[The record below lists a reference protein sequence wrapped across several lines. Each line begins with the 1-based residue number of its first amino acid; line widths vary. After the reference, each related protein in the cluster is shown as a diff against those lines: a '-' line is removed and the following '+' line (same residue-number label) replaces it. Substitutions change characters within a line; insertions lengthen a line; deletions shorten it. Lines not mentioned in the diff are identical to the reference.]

1 LAIIT
6 MQTMPNVSPEV
17 IADLEKALQDS
28 LLPLSGKTTSKSRKN
43 KSRRISAR
51 RKKTNKRF

>member
-1 LAIIT
+1 

-17 IADLEKALQDS
+17 TADLEKALQDS